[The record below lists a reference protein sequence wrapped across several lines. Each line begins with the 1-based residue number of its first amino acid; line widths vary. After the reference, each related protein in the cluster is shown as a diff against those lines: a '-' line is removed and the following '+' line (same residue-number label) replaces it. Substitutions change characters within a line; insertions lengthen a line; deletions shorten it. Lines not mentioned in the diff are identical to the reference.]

1 MKSALSIAGS
11 DCSGGAGIQA
21 DLKTFCAHHVYG
33 MSVVTAL
40 TAQNTLGVLAVHE
53 LGAHFVEQQM
63 DAVFSDIFPDAV
75 KIGMLANQEIIQCVA
90 QRLTQHNATNI
101 VLDPVMISTSGD
113 PLLNQSAVAT
123 LIESLAP
130 CAQVIT
136 PNLSELVVIAQALGI
151 SRVSTPQ
158 SKEALQSLT
167 ERVYDRLPKRA
178 DGTNVGVLSKGGH
191 LHGASTR
198 AVANDVLIENN
209 KAHWFSGPRI
219 DTDNTHGTGCTLSSA
234 IATNLAHGESLPDA
248 CSAAKKYI
256 QRALSAG
263 LDLGRG
269 SGPLCHSV

>member
-90 QRLTQHNATNI
+90 QRLTQHNANNI

-167 ERVYDRLPKRA
+167 ERVYDRLP
-178 DGTNVGVLSKGGH
+178 
-191 LHGASTR
+191 TR

-263 LDLGRG
+263 LNLGRG